1 MADQMDGKGRP
12 PKRRSRLT
20 RGQKGLIAAAAVLA
34 VALAGVLAWQSL
46 FVRPD
51 LNAGKTEPQETEE
64 PTDPVEEIDWGE
76 GTRPRSDGER
86 KSQDYYT
93 VLILGRDTGGGGNT
107 DTMLL
112 ASYDVTNQ
120 KATVMSIP
128 RDTMVNVS
136 WDIKKINSV
145 YNTYGGGDRGIQ
157 ALYKEIS
164 QLVGFEPDYQVII
177 EWEAVG
183 EIVDAMGGVWFDVP
197 RNMNYDDPLQN
208 LHIHQEKGYRL
219 LTGEDAMEVLRYRH
233 DNRKNGVTLGYP
245 EGDVGRIKTQQAFLK
260 AMVEQL
266 LKVENVL
273 KVRQFIQV
281 FQDNVETNLTF
292 QNILWFAQAA
302 FLGGLKA
309 ENVEFVT
316 MPGNSSAYAY
326 SASISR
332 ANGEYSEASYV
343 TPYPNELLEL
353 VNTRLSP
360 YKEVF
365 TRSDLDMMTV
375 NADGSVS
382 SSTGHLEDPSAAN
395 PRSYWQ
401 AQWTPQEPEEET
413 PPEGET
419 GTGTDPDAGAPE
431 TGGETG
437 TPGGGEITDPGGAMD
452 PGTGIIDPDTG
463 DLIDPETGGIIDPG
477 TGQILDPGT
486 GQVIGQI
493 PGGSG
498 DPAAGESG
506 GTAPET
512 PDSQPPAGEMAPAD
526 PGTSDGGTTAPD
538 DGFIIVS

>member
-12 PKRRSRLT
+12 PKRRSGLT

-51 LNAGKTEPQETEE
+51 LNTGKTEPQETEE

-128 RDTMVNVS
+128 RDTMVIVS

-145 YNTYGGGDRGIQ
+145 YNWYGGGDRGIQ
-157 ALYKEIS
+157 YLYKEIA
-164 QLVGFEPDYQVII
+164 QLVGFEPDYQVIV

-183 EIVDAMGGVWFDVP
+183 QIVDAMGGVWFDVP
-197 RNMNYDDPLQN
+197 RDMYYSDPLQN
-208 LHIHQEKGYRL
+208 LYINQKAGYRL
-219 LTGEDAMEVLRYRH
+219 LTGDDAMQVLRFR
-233 DNRKNGVTLGYP
+233 DGANGYKD
-245 EGDVGRIKTQQAFLK
+245 GDLGRIKTQQAFLT

-266 LKVENVL
+266 LKIENIA
-273 KVRQFIQV
+273 KINAFAEV
-281 FQDNVETNLTF
+281 FRENVETDLTL
-292 QNILWFAQAA
+292 QNILWFAKAA
-302 FLGGLKA
+302 FTGGLKP

-316 MPGNSSAYAY
+316 MPNTPAYAY
-326 SASISR
+326 SSTTSKL
-332 ANGEYSEASYV
+332 NGRYSEQSYV
-343 TPYPNELLEL
+343 TPNTGQLLEL
-353 VNTRLSP
+353 VNTKLSP
-360 YKEVF
+360 YAEVF

-375 NADGSVS
+375 NSDGSVS
-382 SSTGHLEDPSAAN
+382 SSTGHVEDSNATH

-419 GTGTDPDAGAPE
+419 GTGTGPDAGAPE
-431 TGGETG
+431 TGGATG
-437 TPGGGEITDPGGAMD
+437 TPGGGETTDPGGATE
-452 PGTGIIDPDTG
+452 PGTGSIDPDTG

-486 GQVIGQI
+486 GQVIGQL

-506 GTAPET
+506 GTAPES
-512 PDSQPPAGEMAPAD
+512 PDSQPSDGETAPPVD
-526 PGTSDGGTTAPD
+526 PGTSDGGTAAPD
-538 DGFIIVS
+538 DGFIIVT

>member
-12 PKRRSRLT
+12 PKRRSGLT

-51 LNAGKTEPQETEE
+51 LNTGKTEPQETED
-64 PTDPVEEIDWGE
+64 PPDPVEEIDWGE

-145 YNTYGGGDRGIQ
+145 YNWYGGGDRGIQ
-157 ALYKEIS
+157 YLYKEIA
-164 QLVGFEPDYQVII
+164 QLVGFEPDYQVIV

-183 EIVDAMGGVWFDVP
+183 QIVDAMGGVWFDVP
-197 RNMNYDDPLQN
+197 RDMYYSDPLQN
-208 LHIHQEKGYRL
+208 LYINQKAGYRL
-219 LTGEDAMEVLRYRH
+219 LTGDDAMQVLRFR
-233 DNRKNGVTLGYP
+233 DGANGYKD
-245 EGDVGRIKTQQAFLK
+245 GDLGRIKTQQAFLT

-266 LKVENVL
+266 LKIENIA
-273 KVRQFIQV
+273 KINAFAEV
-281 FQDNVETNLTF
+281 FRENVETDLTL
-292 QNILWFAQAA
+292 QNILWFAKAA
-302 FLGGLKA
+302 FTGGLKP

-316 MPGNSSAYAY
+316 MPNTPAYAY
-326 SASISR
+326 SSTTSKL
-332 ANGEYSEASYV
+332 NGRYSEQSYV
-343 TPYPNELLEL
+343 TPNTSQLLEL
-353 VNTRLSP
+353 VNTKLSP
-360 YKEVF
+360 YAEVF

-375 NADGSVS
+375 NSDGSVS
-382 SSTGHLEDPSAAN
+382 SSTGHVEDSNATH

-419 GTGTDPDAGAPE
+419 GTGTGPDAGAPE
-431 TGGETG
+431 TGGAET
-437 TPGGGEITDPGGAMD
+437 TDPGGATE
-452 PGTGIIDPDTG
+452 PGTGSIDPDTG

-486 GQVIGQI
+486 GQVIGQL

-498 DPAAGESG
+498 DPAAGESS
-506 GTAPET
+506 GTAPES
-512 PDSQPPAGEMAPAD
+512 PDSQPSDGETAPPVD
-526 PGTSDGGTTAPD
+526 PGMSDGGTAAPD
-538 DGFIIVS
+538 DGFIIVT